1 MSGLELAAFGTLWFV
16 LALLACLVF
25 ILYRQVEKAY
35 AASTEL
41 QNVGLQPGVEAPDVE
56 VVAQDGTRL
65 LRFPAPGGLAF
76 LAFLTT
82 SCEACVTLVRELQS
96 GAPLPGPVIGLI
108 TGEDRGEFSG
118 ADRGRFHPLWVAHP
132 PDVIRD
138 YGIGTTPYV
147 YVIRGRTILGSKSVE
162 GLAGVRE
169 LLRDADAFEA
179 TRSDQ
184 GRQAQKSI
192 INAPP

>member
-35 AASTEL
+35 GASTEL
-41 QNVGLQPGVEAPDVE
+41 QNVGLHPGVEAPDVE
-56 VVAQDGTRL
+56 VITEDGTRP
-65 LRFPAPGGLAF
+65 LRFPAPGELAL

-82 SCEACVTLVRELQS
+82 TCEACVKLVRELQA
-96 GAPLPGPVIGLI
+96 GEPLPGPVIGLI

-118 ADRGRFHPLWVAHP
+118 TDDGRFHPLWVAHP
-132 PDVIRD
+132 PDIIRD

-147 YVIRGRTILGSKSVE
+147 YVVRGRTVLGSRSVE
-162 GLAGVRE
+162 TLAGVRE
-169 LLRDADAFEA
+169 LLREANAFEA
-179 TRSDQ
+179 TRSD
-184 GRQAQKSI
+184 RDRRTLRTIS
-192 INAPP
+192 APP

>member
-41 QNVGLQPGVEAPDVE
+41 QNVGLQPGVEAPDIE
-56 VVAQDGTRL
+56 VITQDETEL
-65 LRFPAPGGLAF
+65 LRFPAPGELAF

-82 SCEACVTLVRELQS
+82 TCEACVKLVRELQS
-96 GAPLPGPVIGLI
+96 GEPLPGQVIGLI

-118 ADRGRFHPLWVAHP
+118 ADDGRFHPLWVAHP
-132 PDVIRD
+132 PDIIRD

-147 YVIRGRTILGSKSVE
+147 YVVRGRTVLGSRSVE
-162 GLAGVRE
+162 TLAGLRE
-169 LLRDADAFEA
+169 LLREADQVEA
-179 TRSDQ
+179 TRSDRDRRTQ
-184 GRQAQKSI
+184 RTIS
-192 INAPP
+192 APP

>member
-1 MSGLELAAFGTLWFV
+1 MSGLELAAFGTLWLV

-25 ILYRQVEKAY
+25 ILYRLVVKAY

-65 LRFPAPGGLAF
+65 LGFPAPGGLAL

-82 SCEACVTLVRELQS
+82 SCEACVKLARELQS
-96 GAPLPGPVIGLI
+96 GASLPGPVIGLI
-108 TGEDRGEFSG
+108 TGEDRGEFS
-118 ADRGRFHPLWVAHP
+118 ASDDGRFQPLWVAHP

-147 YVIRGRTILGSKSVE
+147 YVVRGRTVLGSRSVE
-162 GLAGVRE
+162 TRAGLRE
-169 LLRDADAFEA
+169 LLQETEQFEA
-179 TRSDQ
+179 TRSDRD
-184 GRQAQKSI
+184 RQAQGTIS
-192 INAPP
+192 APP

>member
-1 MSGLELAAFGTLWFV
+1 MSGLELAVFGTLWLV

-56 VVAQDGTRL
+56 VITQDTTRL
-65 LRFPAPGGLAF
+65 LGFPAPGELAF

-82 SCEACVTLVRELQS
+82 TCEACVKLVRELQS

-118 ADRGRFHPLWVAHP
+118 SDDGRFDPLWVAHP

-147 YVIRGRTILGSKSVE
+147 YVVRGRTVLGSRSVDTRA
-162 GLAGVRE
+162 GLRQ
-169 LLRDADAFEA
+169 LLQEADQFEA
-179 TRSDQ
+179 TRSDR
-184 GRQAQKSI
+184 GRQAQGTIS
-192 INAPP
+192 APR

>member
-1 MSGLELAAFGTLWFV
+1 M
-16 LALLACLVF
+16 
-25 ILYRQVEKAY
+25 
-35 AASTEL
+35 
-41 QNVGLQPGVEAPDVE
+41 E

-82 SCEACVTLVRELQS
+82 SCEACVKLVRELQS

-132 PDVIRD
+132 PDIIRD

-147 YVIRGRTILGSKSVE
+147 YVIRGRTVLGSKSVE
-162 GLAGVRE
+162 TQAGLRE
-169 LLRDADAFEA
+169 LLREADQFEA
-179 TRSDQ
+179 TRSNRDN
-184 GRQAQKSI
+184 QAQRTIS
-192 INAPP
+192 APS